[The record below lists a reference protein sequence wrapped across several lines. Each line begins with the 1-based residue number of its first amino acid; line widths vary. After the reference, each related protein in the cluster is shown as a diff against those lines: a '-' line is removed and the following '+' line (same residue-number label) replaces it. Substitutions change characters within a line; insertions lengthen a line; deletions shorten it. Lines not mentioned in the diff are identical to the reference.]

1 MSIGVFPCIKDSVY
15 IDDGVSGT
23 TFDRPEFNRLVQ
35 DATDK
40 KINLVLCKDPSRL
53 GRDYI
58 ETGRYTDFVFPSLG
72 CRFIA
77 LNDGVDTLQKNNE
90 MLVIIKNVMN
100 DLYARD
106 TSSKIKAV
114 KQSTFKSGKYVGCY
128 APLGYKKSESD
139 KHVLEIDPITAPVV
153 KHIFDMRLQGDS
165 FRKIATQLNAEGVP
179 ASRTFYYMATGRENI
194 RSKSPYWND
203 TTVKTILRNEVYLGH
218 MVQNKTGT
226 VSYKNHKQV
235 DKPQSEWIK
244 VENTHEPIISQ
255 DVWDAVQ
262 RMDNHPGRGRT
273 GKSGMI
279 ALFGGILRCMDCGS
293 SLRYMRDYRKTT
305 SGKEPEFKSYVC
317 NRYATPNWQLIKHQ
331 ELNKRLTELTED
343 LEELRSEKARLLAE
357 FSCSQEDI
365 STAVKSVKSQESRLA
380 ELENMEKKYLDEF
393 EALKGEYAELK
404 GDVPA
409 EALSEI
415 QKVSGQKATEK
426 IRSAYRDRTDY
437 SLIEQCRNEVDSALG
452 EKREKESVI
461 DRLAKAK
468 PMHRD
473 VFCVLSDLW
482 RLSACHHKESRLLS
496 ECQAPPAK
504 RAALFFLT
512 RLGQARHIFSRAQI
526 RSSHFPESIYLFEI
540 YKNMKHFLLLK
551 SQRFPPQ
558 TNSLKISLGFFFKI
572 PIPAVPMETAVSI
585 TIHAAQTRNISF
597 VISTLTPT
605 TVCSDCKRVQSRDHF
620 HFLLPF
626 PETEDR

>member
-1 MSIGVFPCIKDSVY
+1 M
-15 IDDGVSGT
+15 SGT

-40 KINLVLCKDPSRL
+40 KINLVLCKDLSRL

-58 ETGRYTDFVFPSLG
+58 EAGRYTDFVFPSLG

-128 APLGYKKSESD
+128 APLGYKKSEAD
-139 KHVLEIDPITAPVV
+139 KHILEIDPITAPIVR
-153 KHIFDMRLQGDS
+153 HIFDMRLQGDS

-179 ASRTFYYMATGRENI
+179 APRTFYYMATGRENI

-203 TTVKTILRNEVYLGH
+203 TTVKSILRNEVYLGH

-226 VSYKNHKQV
+226 VSYKNHKQIT
-235 DKPQSEWIK
+235 KPQSEWIK
-244 VENTHEPIISQ
+244 VENTHEPLISQ

-317 NRYATPNWQLIKHQ
+317 NRYAIGGKDACSTHYINQKALIAVVLTDIRSKAILAQ
-331 ELNKRLTELTED
+331 RNREALKERILAMKKSASAKRTSMLKTELTAID
-343 LEELRSEKARLLAE
+343 K
-357 FSCSQEDI
+357 
-365 STAVKSVKSQESRLA
+365 RLA
-380 ELENMEKKYLDEF
+380 ELEKLIQAAYEDKVMGRIPEGVCINLLNKYEIEHTEKLEHKKELSMKLAASQESEKSVDDWLDMIQD
-393 EALKGEYAELK
+393 YAQLEEL
-404 GDVPA
+404 DRATLVR
-409 EALSEI
+409 LI
-415 QKVSGQKATEK
+415 QKIEIGEK
-426 IRSAYRDRTDY
+426 H
-437 SLIEQCRNEVDSALG
+437 EVDGHA
-452 EKREKESVI
+452 E
-461 DRLAKAK
+461 
-468 PMHRD
+468 RD
-473 VFCVLSDLW
+473 
-482 RLSACHHKESRLLS
+482 
-496 ECQAPPAK
+496 
-504 RAALFFLT
+504 
-512 RLGQARHIFSRAQI
+512 IN
-526 RSSHFPESIYLFEI
+526 IYYNFV
-540 YKNMKHFLLLK
+540 
-551 SQRFPPQ
+551 
-558 TNSLKISLGFFFKI
+558 GF
-572 PIPAVPMETAVSI
+572 VE
-585 TIHAAQTRNISF
+585 
-597 VISTLTPT
+597 L
-605 TVCSDCKRVQSRDHF
+605 
-620 HFLLPF
+620 
-626 PETEDR
+626 